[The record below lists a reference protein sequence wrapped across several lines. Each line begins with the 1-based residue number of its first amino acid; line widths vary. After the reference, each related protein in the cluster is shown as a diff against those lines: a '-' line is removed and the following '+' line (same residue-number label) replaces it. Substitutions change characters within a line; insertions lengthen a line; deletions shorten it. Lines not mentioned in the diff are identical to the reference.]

1 MNLVNHLSTE
11 KRNAATQNLDEMSIQ
26 EALTVMNQE
35 DQKVALCIEQLLPQ
49 LAEVVNLTTRQF
61 NQGGRIIYMGA
72 GTSGRLGVL
81 DAAECV
87 PTFNTTPDEVIG
99 LIAGGQAAMTQ
110 AIEGAE
116 DSEIGAQNDLK
127 NINLTSLDVVIGIAA
142 SGRTPYVKGGLK
154 YAASINAHTV
164 AIACNTQAEISN
176 YAQFPIEVDVGPEV
190 LTGSTRLKSG
200 TAQKLILN
208 MISTIT
214 MVGAGK
220 VYGNLMVDVKPTNN
234 KLNDRAINI
243 IQEIC
248 NIDAQLAKNLYDKAQ
263 HNLKVAVVMYLC
275 DLDAT
280 AAANKLESNNGIIKE
295 AIK

>member
-1 MNLVNHLSTE
+1 MNHLSTE
-11 KRNAATQNLDEMSIQ
+11 KRNDATQHLDEMTIQ

-49 LAEVVNLTTRQF
+49 LAEVVNLTTQQF
-61 NQGGRIIYMGA
+61 NQGGRIIYIGA

-87 PTFNTTPDEVIG
+87 PTFNTTPEEVIG
-99 LIAGGQAAMTQ
+99 LIAGGQQAMTQ

-116 DSEIGAQNDLK
+116 DSEIGAQNDLQS
-127 NINLTSLDVVIGIAA
+127 INLTSLDVVIGIAA
-142 SGRTPYVKGGLK
+142 SGRTPYVIGGLK
-154 YAASINAHTV
+154 YAQSINAHTV
-164 AIACNTQAEISN
+164 AIACNTNAEISN

-214 MVGAGK
+214 MVGVGK

-248 NIDAQLAKNLYDKAQ
+248 NIDAQLAKNLYDNAHQ
-263 HNLKVAVVMYLC
+263 NLKVAVVMYLC
-275 DLDAT
+275 DLDAD
-280 AAANKLESNNGIIKE
+280 AAVNKLQNNNGIIKE

>member
-1 MNLVNHLSTE
+1 MNKVNHLSTE
-11 KRNAATQNLDEMSIQ
+11 KRNEATQHLDEMTIQ
-26 EALTVMNQE
+26 EALTVMNRE
-35 DQKVALCIEQLLPQ
+35 DQKVALSIEQLLPQ
-49 LAEVVNLTTRQF
+49 LTEVVNLTTQQF
-61 NQGGRIIYMGA
+61 NQGGRIIYIGA

-87 PTFNTTPDEVIG
+87 PTFNTTPEEVIG
-99 LIAGGQAAMTQ
+99 LIAGGQKAMTQ

-116 DSEIGAQNDLK
+116 DSEIGAQNDLQ
-127 NINLTSLDVVIGIAA
+127 NINLTSSDVVIGIAA
-142 SGRTPYVKGGLK
+142 SGRTPYVIGGLK
-154 YAASINAHTV
+154 YAQSINAHTV
-164 AIACNTQAEISN
+164 AIACNTNAEISN

-234 KLNDRAINI
+234 KLNDRAITI
-243 IQEIC
+243 IQDIC
-248 NIDAQLAKNLYDKAQ
+248 NIDAQLAKNLYDKAHQ
-263 HNLKVAVVMYLC
+263 NLKVAVVMYLC
-275 DLDAT
+275 DLDAD
-280 AAANKLESNNGIIKE
+280 AAANKLQNNNGIIKE

>member
-1 MNLVNHLSTE
+1 MNHLSTE
-11 KRNAATQNLDEMSIQ
+11 KRNDATQHLDEMSIQ
-26 EALTVMNQE
+26 EALTVMNRE

-49 LAEVVNLTTRQF
+49 IAEVVNLTTQQF
-61 NQGGRIIYMGA
+61 NQGGRIIYIGA

-87 PTFNTTPDEVIG
+87 PTFNTTPEEVIG
-99 LIAGGQAAMTQ
+99 LIAGGQEAMTQ

-116 DSEIGAQNDLK
+116 DSEIGAQNDLQ
-127 NINLTSLDVVIGIAA
+127 NINLTSSDVVIGIAA
-142 SGRTPYVKGGLK
+142 SGRTPYVIGGLK
-154 YAASINAHTV
+154 YAQSINAHTV
-164 AIACNTQAEISN
+164 AIACNTNAEISN

-234 KLNDRAINI
+234 KLNDRAITI
-243 IQEIC
+243 IQDIC
-248 NIDAQLAKNLYDKAQ
+248 NIDAQLANNLYDKAHQ
-263 HNLKVAVVMYLC
+263 NLKVAVVMYLC
-275 DLDAT
+275 DLDAD
-280 AAANKLESNNGIIKE
+280 AAANKLQNNNGIIKE

>member
-1 MNLVNHLSTE
+1 MNHLSTE
-11 KRNAATQNLDEMSIQ
+11 KRNASTQNLDEMSIQ
-26 EALTVMNQE
+26 EALAVMNKE

-49 LAEVVNLTTRQF
+49 LAEVVTITTQQF
-61 NQGGRIIYMGA
+61 NNGGRIIYIGA

-87 PTFNTTPDEVIG
+87 PTFNTTPQEVVGI
-99 LIAGGQAAMTQ
+99 IAGGQEAMTK
-110 AIEGAE
+110 AVEGAE
-116 DSEIGAQNDLK
+116 DSEIGAENDLK
-127 NINLTSLDVVIGIAA
+127 NINLSSLDVVIGIAA

-154 YAASINAHTV
+154 YAQSLNARTV
-164 AIACNTQAEISN
+164 SIACNTNAEISN
-176 YAQFPIEVDVGPEV
+176 FAQYPIEVDVGPEV

-234 KLNDRAINI
+234 KLNERAIII

-248 NIDAQLAKNLYDKAQ
+248 NIDAQLAQDLYDKAQ
-263 HNLKVAVVMYLC
+263 QNLKVAVVMYLC
-275 DLDAT
+275 DLDANE
-280 AAANKLESNNGIIKE
+280 ALNKLNNNNGIIKE

>member
-1 MNLVNHLSTE
+1 MNTVNHLSTE
-11 KRNAATQNLDEMSIQ
+11 KRNDATQHLDEMSIQ
-26 EALTVMNQE
+26 EALTVMNRE

-49 LAEVVNLTTRQF
+49 IAEVVNLTTQQF
-61 NQGGRIIYMGA
+61 NQGGRIIYIGA

-87 PTFNTTPDEVIG
+87 PTFNTTPEEVIG
-99 LIAGGQAAMTQ
+99 LIAGGQEAMTQ

-116 DSEIGAQNDLK
+116 DSEIGAQNDLQ
-127 NINLTSLDVVIGIAA
+127 NINLTSSDVVIGIAA
-142 SGRTPYVKGGLK
+142 SGRTPYVIGGLK
-154 YAASINAHTV
+154 YAQSINAHTV
-164 AIACNTQAEISN
+164 AIACNTNAEISN

-234 KLNDRAINI
+234 KLNDRAITI
-243 IQEIC
+243 IQDIC
-248 NIDAQLAKNLYDKAQ
+248 NIDAQLANNLYDKAHQ
-263 HNLKVAVVMYLC
+263 NLKVAVVMYLC
-275 DLDAT
+275 DLDAD
-280 AAANKLESNNGIIKE
+280 AAANKLQNNNGIIKE